1 VFIRVHLWLFSFL
14 QPPADMARILITS
27 GPTRQYLDPV
37 RYLSNASSGR
47 MGAALAAAAIEAG
60 HRVTIV
66 SGPVSIEYPAAADV
80 IPVVSTEE
88 MLAACQKTFS
98 ACDGLIAV
106 AAPCD
111 FRPANVAAQ
120 KIHKTGQPLRLELA
134 ETPDIVATLAA
145 ERSPH
150 PNPLPKGEGTERR
163 RQWIVAF
170 ALETEDRHLRARQ
183 KLERKGCDLIVVNGP
198 EALQAGDTRVEI
210 LDKGGDVLGSFTGSK
225 SDVARS
231 VFKIIRQRLIESR

>member
-1 VFIRVHLWLFSFL
+1 
-14 QPPADMARILITS
+14 MAHILITS

-47 MGAALAAAAIEAG
+47 MGAALAAAAIKAG

-80 IPVVSTEE
+80 IPVISTED
-88 MLAACQKTFS
+88 MLAACQKAFS

-111 FRPANVAAQ
+111 FRPADVAAQ
-120 KIHKTGQPLRLELA
+120 KIHKTGQPLRLELV
-134 ETPDIVATLAA
+134 ETPDIVAALA
-145 ERSPH
+145 
-150 PNPLPKGEGTERR
+150 TERT

-170 ALETEDRHLRARQ
+170 ALETEDRHFRALQ

-210 LDKGGDVLGSFTGSK
+210 LDKRGDVLGSFAGSK
-225 SDVARS
+225 SDVARG
-231 VFKIIRQRLIESR
+231 VFEIIQHRLIEST